1 MEPIS
6 SRPFDKQF
14 ELIKVEH
21 IFMILIH
28 IEIVNMRFNSTIHNK
43 EGIFMVLDYD
53 KDNSPVLRFKVG
65 DIGVTVSFSEKEK
78 EIDTKQVIVEMLTEV
93 YEHRATL

>member
-6 SRPFDKQF
+6 NRSFDKQF

-21 IFMILIH
+21 IFMISIH
-28 IEIVNMRFNSTIHNK
+28 VEIVNMCFNSTIYNK

-78 EIDTKQVIVEMLTEV
+78 EIDTKQVIVEMLTAV
-93 YEHRATL
+93 YEHRVTL

>member
-6 SRPFDKQF
+6 SRSFDKQF

-28 IEIVNMRFNSTIHNK
+28 IEIVNMCFNSTIYNK

-65 DIGVTVSFSEKEK
+65 DIGVTVWQSRKAP
-78 EIDTKQVIVEMLTEV
+78 QC
-93 YEHRATL
+93 